1 MDYKLVL
8 DTHTHSIASGHA
20 YNTINEMIK
29 SAADKGLEL
38 LALTEHAPMMP
49 GSCQNIYFQNFDVL
63 PRKKY
68 GIRVL
73 FGCELN
79 IMDTDGTVDLD
90 EYSLP
95 KLDIAIASMH
105 TPCYTPGSKE
115 ENLRAYAKAMEVPK
129 VNIIGHPDD
138 GRFAVDFDELARLA
152 KENHVLLELNNNS
165 LRPTCFRI
173 NSWENATE
181 MLKCCMKYGTMIS
194 LGSDAHVEEDVG
206 NFEYAKRLLNEVE
219 FPEELIANAS
229 VERLESYLKR
239 G

>member
-1 MDYKLVL
+1 MDYNFVL

-20 YNTINEMIK
+20 YNTINEMIR
-29 SAADKGLEL
+29 SAADKGLKL

-49 GSCQNIYFQNFDVL
+49 GSCKDIYFQNFDVL
-63 PRKKY
+63 SREKY

-73 FGCELN
+73 FGAELN
-79 IMDTDGTVDLD
+79 IMDTEGKVDLD
-90 EYSLP
+90 QYSLP

-105 TPCYTPGSKE
+105 TPCYTPGSKA
-115 ENLRAYAKAMEVPK
+115 ENLRAYAKVMEISR

-152 KENHVLLELNNNS
+152 KDNHVLLELNNNS

-206 NFEYAKRLLNEVE
+206 NFEYAERLLKEVA
-219 FPEELIANAS
+219 FPPELIANES
-229 VERLESYLKR
+229 VERLEKYLDR
-239 G
+239 